1 MTCCIKRPHEISKVT
16 FGIPKDEEEKKWE
29 VALGVV
35 FKKSNRVCS
44 NHFYKEDINSVWTSG
59 STNPLT

>member
-1 MTCCIKRPHEISKVT
+1 MNCYRKRPHEVSKIT

-35 FKKSNRVCS
+35 FKK
-44 NHFYKEDINSVWTSG
+44 
-59 STNPLT
+59 